1 MRNDYLL
8 QACGEKG
15 LKQSFPDVDY
25 AFFGY
30 NVLTG
35 FPLAVG
41 HDPGFT
47 MPIFKADYSTGEQSG
62 DCRFSIPKG
71 LVVVPDVTC
80 ETSFTSKI
88 IQSQQSFSNSLASVA
103 AVDGN
108 VFGASFSL
116 SADYKTAQSELGN
129 QKKVYVLSVAKCD
142 YYFAKLIKSNAPEF
156 DSNFLLWARK
166 LEFSPLKGTFMKF
179 FETYGTHFLTEV
191 TFGARYT
198 IEHTMETNEF
208 KKKESQ
214 GLNIAM
220 AAGYSG
226 LAGIGLGAKL
236 RLDSDQQK
244 EAKHF
249 SENTETKSFTV
260 GAAPPADGDAMKWA
274 ASVQHNPI
282 PVSYKVSPI
291 ENLFTADFMRHLNID
306 YKSVHESIVKYRQL
320 FGTYLKRKALLVDCQ
335 KPGFTLTVLDN
346 TRFDNTRLINQK
358 FIRHLTS
365 VYSLSDCLQNCS
377 KDPKCQAISFGPKLC
392 HGYHG
397 DSADT
402 GLSGRALTNWT
413 TVFIRRN
420 IKSSIA
426 LENSS
431 INGMNFKEAAEKS
444 SEQCYELCLQDDK
457 CFALSLNR
465 GICKL
470 FGESEAKEVFTKKDA
485 KTMFVSK
492 CAHLHFVLGRDD
504 RGSG

>member
-71 LVVVPDVTC
+71 LVIVPDVTC

-88 IQSQQSFSNSLASVA
+88 IQSQRSFSNSLASMA
-103 AVDGN
+103 TVDGN
-108 VFGASFSL
+108 VYGASFSF
-116 SADYKTAQSELGN
+116 SADYKTAQSELESR
-129 QKKVYVLSVAKCD
+129 KKVYVLSVAKCD

-156 DSNFLLWARK
+156 DSNFLHWART
-166 LEFSPLKGTFMKF
+166 LEFSPDEETFMEF
-179 FETYGTHFLTEV
+179 FETYGTHFPTEV

-198 IEHTMETNEF
+198 NEHTMERQEF
-208 KKKESQ
+208 EKKKNQ
-214 GLNIAM
+214 GVNIAV

-226 LAGIGLGAKL
+226 LAGIGFGARL

-244 EAKHF
+244 EAKNF

-291 ENLFTADFMRHLNID
+291 ENLFTADFMKHVDID
-306 YKSVHESIVKYRQL
+306 YKSVLKNIIKYRQL
-320 FGTYLKRKALLVDCQ
+320 FGTYLKRKALLAKCQ
-335 KPGFTLTVLDN
+335 TPGFTYTILDHTKLLN
-346 TRFDNTRLINQK
+346 PSSSSEVNN
-358 FIRHLTS
+358 
-365 VYSLSDCLQNCS
+365 SLLDCLHDCTS
-377 KDPKCQAISFGPKLC
+377 DPKCQAISFEQRYCLR
-392 HGYHG
+392 YHG
-397 DSADT
+397 ESADT
-402 GLSGRALTNWT
+402 HLLGSAETNWT
-413 TVFIRRN
+413 TYFIRRN
-420 IKSSIA
+420 TNTTI
-426 LENSS
+426 LLHNTE
-431 INGMNFKEAAEKS
+431 INGTHFKGAVAENQ
-444 SEQCYELCLQDDK
+444 EQCQELCLQDDK
-457 CFALSLNR
+457 CFALSWDQDTCT
-465 GICKL
+465 CKL
-470 FGESEAKEVFTKKDA
+470 FLENAAKNVFTKQNT
-485 KTMFVSK
+485 KTIFVSK
-492 CAHLHFVLGRDD
+492 CSHLDIVLGRDD
-504 RGSG
+504 RRSR